1 MVASVAFAGSA
12 IEHRSAMN
20 STQLPVLGAALA
32 PYLALVSVDAWMHE
46 ASRQVP
52 RVERW
57 LHYSAGALFLGFVIA
72 LIRDATVLALGL
84 FGAFLSLTVWDA
96 VGFHR
101 QLAARERRVHFAAYV
116 ALALFVCVWA
126 WLDRSA

>member
-1 MVASVAFAGSA
+1 MDGVAFTEVA
-12 IEHRSAMN
+12 IEHRCAMIA
-20 STQLPVLGAALA
+20 TQLPVLGLALT
-32 PYLALVSVDAWMHE
+32 PYLALVSIDAWMHE

-57 LHYSAGALFLGFVIA
+57 LHYSAGALFLGFLFA
-72 LIRDATVLALGL
+72 LFRDATDLALVL
-84 FGAFLSLTVWDA
+84 FGTFAALTVWDA

-101 QLAARERRVHFAAYV
+101 NLAVRERRVHFAAYM

-126 WLDRSA
+126 WLERPS

>member
-1 MVASVAFAGSA
+1 MDGVAFTEVA
-12 IEHRSAMN
+12 IEHRSAMIA
-20 STQLPVLGAALA
+20 TQLPVLGLALT
-32 PYLALVSVDAWMHE
+32 PYLALVSIDAWMHE

-57 LHYSAGALFLGFVIA
+57 LHYSAGALFLGFLIA
-72 LIRDATVLALGL
+72 LFRDATDLALVL
-84 FGAFLSLTVWDA
+84 FGSFAALTVWDA

-101 QLAARERRVHFAAYV
+101 NLAVRERRVHFAAYM

-126 WLDRSA
+126 WLERPS

>member
-1 MVASVAFAGSA
+1 MDGVAFTEVA
-12 IEHRSAMN
+12 IEHRCAMIA
-20 STQLPVLGAALA
+20 TQLPVLGLALT
-32 PYLALVSVDAWMHE
+32 PYLALVSIDAWMHE

-57 LHYSAGALFLGFVIA
+57 LHYSAGALFLGFLIA
-72 LIRDATVLALGL
+72 LFRNATDLALVL
-84 FGAFLSLTVWDA
+84 FGTFAALTVWDA

-101 QLAARERRVHFAAYV
+101 NLAVRERRVHFAAYM

-126 WLDRSA
+126 WLERPS

>member
-1 MVASVAFAGSA
+1 MDGVAFTEVA
-12 IEHRSAMN
+12 IEHRSAMIA
-20 STQLPVLGAALA
+20 TQLPVLGLALT
-32 PYLALVSVDAWMHE
+32 PYLALVSIDAWMHE

-57 LHYSAGALFLGFVIA
+57 LHYSAGVLFLGFLIA
-72 LIRDATVLALGL
+72 LFRDATDLALVL
-84 FGAFLSLTVWDA
+84 FGTFAALTVWDA

-101 QLAARERRVHFAAYV
+101 NLAVRERRVHFAAYM

-126 WLDRSA
+126 WLECPS

>member
-1 MVASVAFAGSA
+1 MIA
-12 IEHRSAMN
+12 
-20 STQLPVLGAALA
+20 TQLPVLGLALA
-32 PYLALVSVDAWMHE
+32 PYLALVSIDAWMHE

-57 LHYSAGALFLGFVIA
+57 LHYSAGALFLGFLIA
-72 LIRDATVLALGL
+72 LFRDATELALAL
-84 FGAFLSLTVWDA
+84 FGTFAALTVWDA

-101 QLAARERRVHFAAYV
+101 TLAVRERRVHFAAYV

-126 WLDRSA
+126 WVERSI

>member
-1 MVASVAFAGSA
+1 MDGVAFTEVA
-12 IEHRSAMN
+12 IEHRCAMIA
-20 STQLPVLGAALA
+20 TQLPVLGLALT
-32 PYLALVSVDAWMHE
+32 PYLALVSIDAWMHE

-57 LHYSAGALFLGFVIA
+57 LHYSAGALFLGFLIA
-72 LIRDATVLALGL
+72 LFRDATDLALVL
-84 FGAFLSLTVWDA
+84 FGTFAALTVWDA

-101 QLAARERRVHFAAYV
+101 NLAVRERRVHFAAYM

-126 WLDRSA
+126 WLERPS

>member
-1 MVASVAFAGSA
+1 MIA
-12 IEHRSAMN
+12 
-20 STQLPVLGAALA
+20 TQLPVLGAALT

-57 LHYSAGALFLGFVIA
+57 LHYSAGALFLGFLIA
-72 LIRDATVLALGL
+72 LSCNATGIAIAL
-84 FGAFLSLTVWDA
+84 FAMFAALTVWDA

-101 QLAARERRVHFAAYV
+101 DLAVRERRVHLAAYL
-116 ALALFVCVWA
+116 ALALFVCVWG
-126 WLDRSA
+126 WLERAS

>member
-1 MVASVAFAGSA
+1 MDGVAFTEVA
-12 IEHRSAMN
+12 IEHRSAMIA
-20 STQLPVLGAALA
+20 TQLPVLGLALT
-32 PYLALVSVDAWMHE
+32 PYLALVSIDAWMHE

-57 LHYSAGALFLGFVIA
+57 LHYSAGALFLGFLIA
-72 LIRDATVLALGL
+72 LFRDATDLALVL
-84 FGAFLSLTVWDA
+84 FGTFAALTVWDA

-101 QLAARERRVHFAAYV
+101 NLAVRERRVHFAAYA

-126 WLDRSA
+126 WLERPS

>member
-1 MVASVAFAGSA
+1 MDGVAFTEVA
-12 IEHRSAMN
+12 IEHRSAMIA
-20 STQLPVLGAALA
+20 TQLPVLGLALT
-32 PYLALVSVDAWMHE
+32 PYLALVSIDAWMHE

-57 LHYSAGALFLGFVIA
+57 LHYSAGALFLGFLIA
-72 LIRDATVLALGL
+72 LFRDATDLALVL
-84 FGAFLSLTVWDA
+84 FGTFAALTVCDA

-101 QLAARERRVHFAAYV
+101 NLAVRERRVHFAAYM

-126 WLDRSA
+126 WLERPS